1 VEWKSLLFIA
11 TRLKWQL
18 GQTARAGATITRGKT
33 EKLEGKCKKNW
44 LGLFPIYLLAPSH
57 FFSLFPLPDQ
67 FAWLCPQFIVDS
79 GYLSFL
85 KRTETHFG
93 QKRVLATGQTIEY

>member
-44 LGLFPIYLLAPSH
+44 LDLFPIYLLAPSH